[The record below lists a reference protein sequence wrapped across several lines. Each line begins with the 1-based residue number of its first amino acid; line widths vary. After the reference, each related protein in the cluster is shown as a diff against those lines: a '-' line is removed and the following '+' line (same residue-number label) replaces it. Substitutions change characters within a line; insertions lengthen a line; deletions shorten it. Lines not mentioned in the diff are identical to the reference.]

1 MSKRIS
7 ELNATTDLTQSDE
20 FAVVQS
26 NETKKITFHNLQK
39 EIINYLVP
47 YSLTVVPSV
56 NDDLGR
62 SIFADAEMIKLT
74 WSGVNGSMILTL
86 PDCTDANNI
95 NRVIRLISDSSFAT
109 NTRVYVTPASGQNL
123 DGSSSNYEI
132 NKAYEGVAI
141 WSDGSE
147 WFIIQ
152 KKAS

>member
-56 NDDLGR
+56 NDDLGL

-86 PDCTDANNI
+86 PDCTDANNT

-132 NKAYEGVAI
+132 NKAYEGVTI
-141 WSDGSE
+141 WSDGTE

-152 KKAS
+152 KKA